1 MAYSTDNLQEKAAEI
16 LTKTEII
23 AGVQHPMEIL
33 AEPYPLDHQ
42 DRPFGYISTLDLLQ
56 KQLQNEAENG
66 WNLGCLPRVY
76 ISNKPKAEENG
87 DATMDEAET
96 AVLKHAFPSLEIPS
110 PVHPGAKPLYPETYF
125 SIYADQEIETV
136 PRRSNIA
143 AHLIRDTI
151 ADTINILHF
160 NRNAVAKFLI
170 ELDYYFAP
178 GTFTKRAT
186 TFDKLREIPEGE
198 STWKPEDMVVDAIFA
213 QMLLLPSAEH
223 KLVYY
228 HSVITEACKLAP
240 AAIAP
245 TLGRAIRFL
254 YRSIDFMDLEL
265 SYRFL
270 DWFAHHLSN
279 FDFRWKW
286 AEWLVDSHQRFYCL
300 LTYTGPT
307 TLMAPHSIQKWHSLL
322 V

>member
-1 MAYSTDNLQEKAAEI
+1 MAYTTDKPQEKAAE
-16 LTKTEII
+16 LLNKTEII
-23 AGVQHPMEIL
+23 AGVQHPMEDL
-33 AEPYPLDHQ
+33 ADPYPIEHQ
-42 DRPFGYISTLDLLQ
+42 DRPFGYISTLELLQ

-66 WNLGCLPRVY
+66 WNLACLPRVY
-76 ISNKPKAEENG
+76 KPTKPKPEENG
-87 DATMDEAET
+87 DATMSET
-96 AVLKHAFPSLEIPS
+96 ETPISKHPFPSIKIPS
-110 PVHPGAKPLYPETYF
+110 PVHPGPKPLYPETYF
-125 SIYADQEIETV
+125 SIYADQDTETV
-136 PRRSNIA
+136 PRRTSIA
-143 AHLIRDTI
+143 AYLIRDAI

-170 ELDYYFAP
+170 DLDCYFAP
-178 GTFTKRAT
+178 GTFVKRAT
-186 TFDKLREIPEGE
+186 AFDKLREVPEGE
-198 STWKPEDMVVDAIFA
+198 TTWKPEDMVVDAIFA

-286 AEWLVDSHQRFYCL
+286 AEWLVNGIKVYAMS
-300 LTYTGPT
+300 
-307 TLMAPHSIQKWHSLL
+307 
-322 V
+322 